1 VSNAVVRAAR
11 WGIAVKWEH
20 GGLLYGDR
28 TITILVS
35 ERKPVNR
42 NGSLPQAAVLLVLSG
57 YFLL

>member
-1 VSNAVVRAAR
+1 
-11 WGIAVKWEH
+11 VKWEH